1 MPEQKSCTLYVEGM
15 HCESCVSFL
24 EETLPGYAGVTQ
36 ARVNLQTGTA
46 TLEGDFTEDIAVLAT
61 QLNPL
66 IADQGYRFS
75 LKPTHTPP
83 KYREFIVALPAAF
96 AFIAAFLLLQQLG
109 VVNLFSTEKMTYTTA
124 VLIGLIASVSTCLAV
139 VGGLVL
145 SVSAQAAKQNAGTR
159 ALTMFHL
166 GRLGGFFIGKV
177 FHFGI
182 IGGGVLGV
190 IVSGVM
196 LLLGMNLLDVF
207 PQTKGWLPKLP
218 KAMTQSAR
226 ATNISQHALTPIL
239 LGVAT
244 FFLPCGFTQSMQIYT
259 LTTGSFITGGMTMF
273 LFALGTLPV
282 LAALSFGTLKISH
295 QPWKGTFFKASGLVI
310 IALAMFNLWHTLAL
324 LNIISL

>member
-1 MPEQKSCTLYVEGM
+1 M
-15 HCESCVSFL
+15 
-24 EETLPGYAGVTQ
+24 
-36 ARVNLQTGTA
+36 
-46 TLEGDFTEDIAVLAT
+46 
-61 QLNPL
+61 
-66 IADQGYRFS
+66 
-75 LKPTHTPP
+75 
-83 KYREFIVALPAAF
+83 
-96 AFIAAFLLLQQLG
+96 
-109 VVNLFSTEKMTYTTA
+109 
-124 VLIGLIASVSTCLAV
+124 
-139 VGGLVL
+139 
-145 SVSAQAAKQNAGTR
+145 
-159 ALTMFHL
+159 
-166 GRLGGFFIGKV
+166 IGKV

-218 KAMTQSAR
+218 KAMTLGTR
-226 ATNISQHALTPIL
+226 ATHISQHALTPIL

-310 IALAMFNLWHTLAL
+310 IALAIFNLWHALAL